1 MAHGSGNVPNLKVY
15 YQNVEGLRTA
25 YKQEQLKNSLKNCET
40 INLIV
45 FVETNFDKEIETAEI
60 FDNDFIVIRRDR
72 QEHAVRGHGGGLL
85 LAYPKSSAIK
95 SVKIC
100 DDFSSGVDDKKEVED
115 LWLTINLTNGEN
127 LHLCIVYLRPQCR
140 KEYFEQFFMKLKTNV
155 ENRKSE
161 RFLIVGDFNFD
172 DYRQFKAKVI
182 TSKKKGTKLDVMD
195 KCTQGLKQINRIH
208 NKDDKVLDMIF
219 TNIKGSVE
227 LSTYQLVKAQDKH
240 PPLIVNLNV
249 HKAEETK
256 IDKNTRLEDELK
268 SLKKSFEK
276 FKISHDED
284 IKELKNEIRILRGIL
299 DDEGIL

>member
-1 MAHGSGNVPNLKVY
+1 MAHEAENLQNIKIY

-25 YKQEQLKNSLKNCET
+25 YKQEQLKKSLKNCES

-45 FVETNFDKEIETAEI
+45 FVETNFDKEIDTAEI
-60 FDNDFIVIRRDR
+60 FDNDFVVIRRDR
-72 QEHAVRGHGGGLL
+72 QEYAVRGHGGGLL

-100 DDFSSGVDDKKEVED
+100 DDFSSGVDDRREVED

-140 KEYFEQFFMKLKTNV
+140 KEFFEQFFMKLKANL
-155 ENRKSE
+155 ESRKSE

-227 LSTYQLVKAQDKH
+227 LSTCQLVKAQDKH
-240 PPLIVNLNV
+240 PPLLVNLNV
-249 HKAEETK
+249 LKVETK

-284 IKELKNEIRILRGIL
+284 IKELRNEIRILRGIL
-299 DDEGIL
+299 EDEGIL

>member
-1 MAHGSGNVPNLKVY
+1 MAHASENLKNIKIY

-25 YKQEQLKNSLKNCET
+25 HKQEQLKKSLKNCES

-45 FVETNFDKEIETAEI
+45 FVETNFDKEIDTAEI
-60 FDNDFIVIRRDR
+60 FDKDFIVIRRDR
-72 QEHAVRGHGGGLL
+72 QERAVRGHGGGLL
-85 LAYPKSSAIK
+85 VAYPKSSIIK

-100 DDFSSGVDDKKEVED
+100 DDISSCVDDKTQVED

-127 LHLCIVYLRPQCR
+127 LHLCIVYLRPQCK
-140 KEYFEQFFMKLKTNV
+140 KEYFEQFFMKLKANF
-155 ENRKSE
+155 ESRKSE

-172 DYRQFKAKVI
+172 DYRKLKQKVI
-182 TSKKKGTKLDVMD
+182 VSKRKGSKLDVMD

-240 PPLIVNLNV
+240 PPLLVNLNLQKV
-249 HKAEETK
+249 EAK

-268 SLKKSFEK
+268 SLKESFEK
-276 FKISHDED
+276 LKISHDED
-284 IKELKNEIRILRGIL
+284 IKELRNEIRILRGIL